1 MSPGSTLLK
10 ITYRAGA
17 VAAPLVVAAAF
28 AVGTLVGALALVE
41 WPPAAQWVGITDGFL
56 ERFARNHI
64 IQLQMLMFL
73 VGVFYLLVRV
83 PFVRRTRHEARD
95 AIADLIGDKPMGVDE
110 DPSTKAPARAKKH
123 VGAHQRPERIEA
135 LVARAEAAENASLAP
150 LSFVVWVLPILGF
163 LGTVIGVSNSMG
175 PLEALAKGE
184 SAAKVAPELLRHLRF
199 PFDATFMGLVLLLP
213 MMVCF
218 TVLAARARR
227 NIAELRVGALVTGG
241 APAGATE
248 S

>member
-1 MSPGSTLLK
+1 MPPGSTLLK
-10 ITYRAGA
+10 IAHRAGA
-17 VAAPLVVAAAF
+17 VAAPLVVATAF
-28 AVGTLVGALALVE
+28 ALGTLIGALALVE
-41 WPPAAQWVGITDGFL
+41 LPPAAQWLGITDGLL
-56 ERFARNHI
+56 ERFARNSI
-64 IQLQMLMFL
+64 IRLQMLMFL

-83 PFVRRTRHEARD
+83 PFVRRSRDEARD
-95 AIADLIGDKPMGVDE
+95 AIADFLDGKPKGVDGE
-110 DPSTKAPARAKKH
+110 PSTEAPAKTKKR
-123 VGAHQRPERIEA
+123 VVVHQQPERIEA

-227 NIAELRVGALVTGG
+227 SVAELRVSALV
-241 APAGATE
+241 AGSRPEATE

>member
-1 MSPGSTLLK
+1 
-10 ITYRAGA
+10 
-17 VAAPLVVAAAF
+17 
-28 AVGTLVGALALVE
+28 
-41 WPPAAQWVGITDGFL
+41 
-56 ERFARNHI
+56 
-64 IQLQMLMFL
+64 
-73 VGVFYLLVRV
+73 
-83 PFVRRTRHEARD
+83 
-95 AIADLIGDKPMGVDE
+95 
-110 DPSTKAPARAKKH
+110 
-123 VGAHQRPERIEA
+123 
-135 LVARAEAAENASLAP
+135 

-227 NIAELRVGALVTGG
+227 SIAELRVSALVTGG
-241 APAGATE
+241 APPRATG